1 MDYAADLLVVVTYV
15 GVLCFVGVEYGVWSR
30 LEGTWRGWMASRRLN
45 SLQRRIVEEGEELDV
60 CSICHAEY
68 DVGEEVS
75 NSKV

>member
-1 MDYAADLLVVVTYV
+1 
-15 GVLCFVGVEYGVWSR
+15 
-30 LEGTWRGWMASRRLN
+30 MASRRLN

>member
-1 MDYAADLLVVVTYV
+1 MYYSDHVFCFLICFFLLKK
-15 GVLCFVGVEYGVWSR
+15 VWSR

-45 SLQRRIVEEGEELDV
+45 SLQRRIVDEGEELDV